1 MLTRMKLA
9 FSHLQHKFRQ
19 GFKDTLNP
27 LCYDSMKAKTIT
39 HYFLRCHFYT
49 LNLATIMNDLKI
61 LPLSLLQLVITI
73 LLVFFYLMMRSSMI
87 QRRKKMLIPTIRFTI
102 NSQRFDEKV
111 F

>member
-9 FSHLQHKFRQ
+9 FSHLQHKFSQ

-27 LCYDSMKAKTIT
+27 LCYGSMKAKTIT

-49 LNLATIMNDLKI
+49 SNLATIMNYLKI

-73 LLVFFYLMMRSSMI
+73 LLVFFYLVMISSMT
-87 QRRKKMLIPTIRFTI
+87 QRRKKNA
-102 NSQRFDEKV
+102 NSNNQIHY
-111 F
+111 